1 MKRHKLFLLTL
12 AFLLLFGLANCSNK
26 TDETPENTI
35 SRSEAQIFLY
45 GEKHGIDKVIQK
57 EFEIWHD
64 HYHNDGMRHLF
75 LETPYYTGEFL
86 NIWMRE
92 DNDDILDAIYDD
104 LEGTASHVPAL
115 KDFYKQIKEQCPET
129 IFHGTDIGHQF
140 FSTGERFLQYM
151 EQNDLADSE
160 QYRIA
165 KEVIEQGQY
174 FYETSDDVYREN
186 KMTENFIRAFDSLE
200 GEKIMGIY
208 GASHTGLNKMDYTG
222 KVPCMANQLREHY
235 GDIIYAEIVS
245 KK

>member
-12 AFLLLFGLANCSNK
+12 AFLLLFGLASCSNK
-26 TDETPENTI
+26 TDEVAENTI

-129 IFHGTDIGHQF
+129 IFYGTDVGHQF
-140 FSTGERFLQYM
+140 FSTGERFLQYL

-186 KMTENFIRAFDSLE
+186 KMTENFIHAFDSLE
-200 GEKIMGIY
+200 GEKLMGIY